1 MSPVKAPAPPEPEED
16 FHILED
22 DEPLWFSI
30 PSRNPPNKR
39 HSRTS
44 STDKDSQTD
53 KGAADSSPETAQK
66 EQESAQANGNL
77 GSPVVSKL
85 KKKIKGREKK
95 KKIAEPEKH
104 LDELCPPEDLPVA
117 DVEEHEELN
126 KKQKQVKKVLSK
138 ESEKLEEKPHK
149 EQPSENMGKRAQK
162 TNEVKKPKSVKNS
175 EEKAKKN
182 TTLKRGTKVMQG
194 VKEAAYVAAGMGE
207 SQEQS
212 NDHHGH
218 PEDLGLLSGNIL
230 I

>member
-16 FHILED
+16 FLILED

-53 KGAADSSPETAQK
+53 KGATDSSLETAQK
-66 EQESAQANGNL
+66 EQESAQAIGNL
-77 GSPVVSKL
+77 GSPVVSKI
-85 KKKIKGREKK
+85 KKMKGREKK
-95 KKIAEPEKH
+95 KKITEPENH

-117 DVEEHEELN
+117 DVEEHEELS
-126 KKQKQVKKVLSK
+126 KKQKRVKEVPSK
-138 ESEKLEEKPHK
+138 ESDKLEEKPHK
-149 EQPSENMGKRAQK
+149 EQPSEKMGRRAQK
-162 TNEVKKPKSVKNS
+162 TNEVKKPKPVKNS

-182 TTLKRGTKVMQG
+182 TTLKRGTKVMRG
-194 VKEAAYVAAGMGE
+194 VKEAAYVVMGE
-207 SQEQS
+207 SQEQTS
-212 NDHHGH
+212 DHHGD

>member
-1 MSPVKAPAPPEPEED
+1 M
-16 FHILED
+16 ED

-44 STDKDSQTD
+44 STDKDGQTD
-53 KGAADSSPETAQK
+53 KGATHSSPEPAQK

-77 GSPVVSKL
+77 GSPAVSKIE
-85 KKKIKGREKK
+85 KKIKGRKK
-95 KKIAEPEKH
+95 KKNITEPENH

-117 DVEEHEELN
+117 DVKEHEKLN
-126 KKQKQVKKVLSK
+126 KKQKWVKEVPSK
-138 ESEKLEEKPHK
+138 ERDKLEEKPHK
-149 EQPSENMGKRAQK
+149 EQPSEKMGKKAK
-162 TNEVKKPKSVKNS
+162 KNNEVKKPKSIKNS

-182 TTLKRGTKVMQG
+182 TTLKRGAKVMQG

-207 SQEQS
+207 SEEQS
-212 NDHHGH
+212 SDHHG
-218 PEDLGLLSGNIL
+218 LGLVSGNIL

>member
-1 MSPVKAPAPPEPEED
+1 MSPVKAPDPPEPEED
-16 FHILED
+16 FLILED

-53 KGAADSSPETAQK
+53 KGATDSSPETAQK
-66 EQESAQANGNL
+66 EQESAQAKGNL
-77 GSPVVSKL
+77 GRPVVSKI

-95 KKIAEPEKH
+95 MKITEPENH
-104 LDELCPPEDLPVA
+104 LDELCPPEDLPLA
-117 DVEEHEELN
+117 DVEEGEELN
-126 KKQKQVKKVLSK
+126 KKQKKVKEVPSK
-138 ESEKLEEKPHK
+138 ESDKLEEKPHK
-149 EQPSENMGKRAQK
+149 EQPSEKMGKKAQK
-162 TNEVKKPKSVKNS
+162 TNEVKKPKSAKNS

-182 TTLKRGTKVMQG
+182 TTLKRARKVM
-194 VKEAAYVAAGMGE
+194 AE

-212 NDHHGH
+212 SDHHGH

>member
-16 FHILED
+16 FLILED

-30 PSRNPPNKR
+30 PNRNPPNKR

-53 KGAADSSPETAQK
+53 KGATDSSPETAQK

-77 GSPVVSKL
+77 GSPVVSNV
-85 KKKIKGREKK
+85 KKKVKGREKK
-95 KKIAEPEKH
+95 KITEPENH
-104 LDELCPPEDLPVA
+104 LDECCPPEDVPVA
-117 DVEEHEELN
+117 DVEEHEKLN
-126 KKQKQVKKVLSK
+126 KKQKQVKEVPSK
-138 ESEKLEEKPHK
+138 KSDKLEEKPHK
-149 EQPSENMGKRAQK
+149 EQPSEKMGKNAQK
-162 TNEVKKPKSVKNS
+162 TNKVKKPKSVKNS

-182 TTLKRGTKVMQG
+182 TTLKRSTKVMQG
-194 VKEAAYVAAGMGE
+194 VKEAACVAAGMGE

-212 NDHHGH
+212 SDHHGH
-218 PEDLGLLSGNIL
+218 PEDLGLLSGDVL